1 MINVFG
7 HNLIE
12 NTSERQIYTLCGGLI
27 KVVSGT
33 KIVSIT
39 KNIGYTRL
47 FSIEELK
54 KMFGSD
60 FTPSRLSITTYNGD
74 DAAQLVH
81 FYTPET
87 WNNSEI
93 FQYFYPID
101 KEGRSKS

>member
-54 KMFGSD
+54 KCSGAI
-60 FTPSRLSITTYNGD
+60 LLL
-74 DAAQLVH
+74 LVLASQH
-81 FYTPET
+81 IMEMMPL
-87 WNNSEI
+87 N
-93 FQYFYPID
+93 
-101 KEGRSKS
+101 